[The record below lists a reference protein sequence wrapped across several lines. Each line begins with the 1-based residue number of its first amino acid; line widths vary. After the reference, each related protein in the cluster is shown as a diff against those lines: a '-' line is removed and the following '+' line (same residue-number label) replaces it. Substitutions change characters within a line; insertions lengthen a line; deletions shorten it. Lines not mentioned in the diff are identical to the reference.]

1 MDESFTIEWACARLV
16 HQLAAA
22 NDAARWEDAAA
33 LFTDQGLFT
42 RPTAPDEP
50 IVGREAI
57 LAAFRSRPPRLTR
70 HCVSNIV
77 VTVEDLGS
85 ARAHSLVQLYTETDE
100 GRAKP
105 PLIGEFHDRF
115 VLTPAGWRFSERRG
129 MLVFRP

>member
-1 MDESFTIEWACARLV
+1 MDDSFMIESACARLI

-33 LFTDQGLFT
+33 LFTDDGLFA
-42 RPTAPDEP
+42 RPTAPEEP

-57 LAAFRSRPPRLTR
+57 LAAFRSRPSRLTR
-70 HCVSNIV
+70 HFVSNIV

-85 ARAHSLVQLYTETDE
+85 ARAHSLVQLYTEGE
-100 GRAKP
+100 SGHAAP

-115 VLTPAGWRFSERRG
+115 VLTATGWRFSERRG
-129 MLVFRP
+129 MLVFRR